1 MYIRHIKPE
10 DDRMSISEIYERSW
24 KYAYKDILP
33 DSYLNAIPRGHW
45 SSVIDS
51 PGWNTLIL
59 FDQGKMVGTSSF
71 CLSRFPQFEDCGE
84 IISLYL
90 LPEYMGKG
98 YGKELL
104 KTAISE
110 LSAQGFQ
117 EIFLWVLEENNRAR
131 HFYERCGFLKAADV
145 IEEKIGGKN
154 IREIRYVQK
163 VNSEKF

>member
-1 MYIRHIKPE
+1 
-10 DDRMSISEIYERSW
+10 
-24 KYAYKDILP
+24 
-33 DSYLNAIPRGHW
+33 
-45 SSVIDS
+45 
-51 PGWNTLIL
+51 
-59 FDQGKMVGTSSF
+59 MVGTSSF

-104 KTAISE
+104 KAATDE

-117 EIFLWVLEENNRAR
+117 KIFLWVQEENNWAR
-131 HFYERCGFLKAADV
+131 HFYERYGFLKAVDV

-154 IREIRYVQK
+154 VREIRYVRK
-163 VNSEKF
+163 INSEEF

>member
-1 MYIRHIKPE
+1 
-10 DDRMSISEIYERSW
+10 
-24 KYAYKDILP
+24 
-33 DSYLNAIPRGHW
+33 
-45 SSVIDS
+45 
-51 PGWNTLIL
+51 
-59 FDQGKMVGTSSF
+59 MVGTSSF
-71 CLSRFPQFEDCGE
+71 CPSRFPQFEDCGE

-145 IEEKIGGKN
+145 IEKKIGGKN
-154 IREIRYVQK
+154 IREIRYVRK
-163 VNSEKF
+163 VIFGVFNKFLIADNFCLAQIASPSSVIFNIQHQIPHFVKFAGDQRFYI

>member
-1 MYIRHIKPE
+1 MYIRHIRPE

-24 KYAYKDILP
+24 KHAYKDILP

-45 SSVIDS
+45 ASVIDS

-59 FDQGKMVGTSSF
+59 FDWGKMVGTSSF
-71 CLSRFPQFEDCGE
+71 CQSRFPQFEGCGE
-84 IISLYL
+84 IIFLYL

-104 KTAISE
+104 KFVTAE

-131 HFYERCGFLKAADV
+131 VLYEHYGFLKAEDV

-154 IREIRYVQK
+154 IREIRYVLK
-163 VNSEKF
+163 SG

>member
-1 MYIRHIKPE
+1 
-10 DDRMSISEIYERSW
+10 
-24 KYAYKDILP
+24 
-33 DSYLNAIPRGHW
+33 
-45 SSVIDS
+45 
-51 PGWNTLIL
+51 
-59 FDQGKMVGTSSF
+59 MVGTSSF

-145 IEEKIGGKN
+145 IEEKN
-154 IREIRYVQK
+154 RW
-163 VNSEKF
+163 

>member
-1 MYIRHIKPE
+1 
-10 DDRMSISEIYERSW
+10 
-24 KYAYKDILP
+24 
-33 DSYLNAIPRGHW
+33 
-45 SSVIDS
+45 
-51 PGWNTLIL
+51 
-59 FDQGKMVGTSSF
+59 MVGTSSF

-131 HFYERCGFLKAADV
+131 HFYERYGFLKAADV

-154 IREIRYVQK
+154 VREIRYVRK
-163 VNSEKF
+163 INSEEF